1 MIQLAWRKKRE
12 KNIIQIIMGKCNLVM
27 DTLLRWSNFKQWF
40 LYMTNLNLSY
50 KALIS
55 STLIWILICGSIVE
69 WYAVNYSENHQSG
82 WQFTGM
88 IMMAIIAIPLSLL
101 LSQISEYFKK
111 DIGKRVYLLV
121 TLILVPGI
129 YLLLWSEALANWKM
143 LESNHCLKTLCD
155 CWISSACSIL

>member
-1 MIQLAWRKKRE
+1 
-12 KNIIQIIMGKCNLVM
+12 
-27 DTLLRWSNFKQWF
+27 
-40 LYMTNLNLSY
+40 MTNLNDSY
-50 KALIS
+50 KALIF

-88 IMMAIIAIPLSLL
+88 IMMAIIVIPLSLL

-111 DIGKRVYLLV
+111 DIGKRVYLLL

-129 YLLLWSEALANWKM
+129 YLLLWSGALAN
-143 LESNHCLKTLCD
+143 
-155 CWISSACSIL
+155 

>member
-1 MIQLAWRKKRE
+1 MSNSSNQTS
-12 KNIIQIIMGKCNLVM
+12 
-27 DTLLRWSNFKQWF
+27 TLPNTAKIVENERPIKLSPLLWSRFEQWF
-40 LYMTNLNLSY
+40 SFMTNLNDSY

-88 IMMAIIAIPLSLL
+88 IMMAIIVIPLSLI
-101 LSQISEYFKK
+101 ISEYFKK
-111 DIGKRVYLLV
+111 DIRKRVYLLV

-129 YLLLWSEALANWKM
+129 YFLLWSGALANWKM
-143 LESNHCLKTLCD
+143 LNQITV
-155 CWISSACSIL
+155 